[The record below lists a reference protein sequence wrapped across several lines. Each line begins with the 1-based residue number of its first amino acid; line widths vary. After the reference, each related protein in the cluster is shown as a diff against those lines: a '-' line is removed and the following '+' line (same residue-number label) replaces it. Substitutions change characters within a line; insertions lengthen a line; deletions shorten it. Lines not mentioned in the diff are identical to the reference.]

1 MAQLET
7 CGGKGLAQQGSKDV
21 FLEELEDFLRENAER
36 RMCMAAVDV
45 EHFKLDEA
53 GCNWEQYSPSMREK
67 LKQRQQLLIEI
78 ERALQN
84 KEFCFYLQP
93 KCNSMT
99 HAIVGMEALVRWNH
113 PTRGIVSPGEFVPLM
128 EETGLI
134 TRLDLYLWEEVCQM
148 LHGWKARNENMVP
161 ISVNVSISDIAA
173 LDVAQVLWELVQKY
187 QLEPKLL
194 LVEITESMLAQNLKM
209 VENAIAALHRKGFAV
224 LMDDFGSG
232 YSSLNVLRNTSVD
245 AIKLDMQFIVRDSE
259 SSKGR
264 QIVESVIEMARR
276 LNLPIIAEGVET
288 QEQVFYLV
296 QFSDGPAQVQLF
308 CNVMLNWWV
317 LFSKL
322 LIVFCVGVF
331 LVVFWFAC
339 RRIVKY
345 IIQLSEE
352 IQAMEGG
359 DLDHPITIRGD
370 DELTTLARCLD
381 SMRVT
386 LRQQQEEEA
395 KASAKVKN
403 LITEMSHDLRTPL
416 TTLLLYTEIVRSRK
430 YENDAQKDD
439 YLNKIDTK
447 ARQLKQL
454 SDNLFEYAL
463 VTRDTVVTLDP
474 PAYFFRIFE
483 EPLAEM
489 VDTLQQRGFA
499 CALDLGSEDLML
511 TVKMQYI
518 RRIFD
523 NITSNAIKYADPG
536 REISVTF
543 RKEEKWVGLRFANH
557 VLPGQH
563 REESTQVGL
572 TSIETMMEKMNAVC
586 RVEQGTER
594 FAITLLFPIT

>member
-1 MAQLET
+1 M
-7 CGGKGLAQQGSKDV
+7 
-21 FLEELEDFLRENAER
+21 N
-36 RMCMAAVDV
+36 
-45 EHFKLDEA
+45 
-53 GCNWEQYSPSMREK
+53 
-67 LKQRQQLLIEI
+67 RQSLVAKMLH
-78 ERALQN
+78 LQVT
-84 KEFCFYLQP
+84 
-93 KCNSMT
+93 S
-99 HAIVGMEALVRWNH
+99 ALVCILLYFALLFATRAGLSYYNNH
-113 PTRGIVSPGEFVPLM
+113 
-128 EETGLI
+128 
-134 TRLDLYLWEEVCQM
+134 
-148 LHGWKARNENMVP
+148 
-161 ISVNVSISDIAA
+161 SDIQQRSIAR
-173 LDVAQVLWELVQKY
+173 QVERFQKY
-187 QLEPKLL
+187 VTAQEISAKDTRAIDDWVGQQSFLL
-194 LVEITESMLAQNLKM
+194 MNIYRGHRMLYSN
-209 VENAIAALHRKGFAV
+209 FSFS
-224 LMDDFGSG
+224 FG
-232 YSSLNVLRNTSVD
+232 
-245 AIKLDMQFIVRDSE
+245 
-259 SSKGR
+259 
-264 QIVESVIEMARR
+264 
-276 LNLPIIAEGVET
+276 
-288 QEQVFYLV
+288 
-296 QFSDGPAQVQLF
+296 DGPAQVQLF
-308 CNVMLNWWV
+308 CNVVLNWWV

-359 DLDHPITIRGD
+359 DLDHPITIRGE

-474 PAYFFRIFE
+474 PAYFSRIFE

-518 RRIFD
+518 RRVFD

-586 RVEQGTER
+586 RVEQGTEQ

>member
-1 MAQLET
+1 M
-7 CGGKGLAQQGSKDV
+7 
-21 FLEELEDFLRENAER
+21 N
-36 RMCMAAVDV
+36 
-45 EHFKLDEA
+45 
-53 GCNWEQYSPSMREK
+53 
-67 LKQRQQLLIEI
+67 RQSLVAKMLH
-78 ERALQN
+78 LQVA
-84 KEFCFYLQP
+84 
-93 KCNSMT
+93 S
-99 HAIVGMEALVRWNH
+99 ALVCILLYFALLFATRAGLSYYNNH
-113 PTRGIVSPGEFVPLM
+113 
-128 EETGLI
+128 
-134 TRLDLYLWEEVCQM
+134 
-148 LHGWKARNENMVP
+148 
-161 ISVNVSISDIAA
+161 SDIQQRSI
-173 LDVAQVLWELVQKY
+173 VRQVERFQKY
-187 QLEPKLL
+187 VTAQEISAKDTRAIDEWVGQQSFLLMNIYRGHRMLYSNFSFSFGDDPDEEREPGSNFSFSFGDGSD
-194 LVEITESMLAQNLKM
+194 EERES
-209 VENAIAALHRKGFAV
+209 G
-224 LMDDFGSG
+224 
-232 YSSLNVLRNTSVD
+232 
-245 AIKLDMQFIVRDSE
+245 E
-259 SSKGR
+259 SW
-264 QIVESVIEMARR
+264 
-276 LNLPIIAEGVET
+276 
-288 QEQVFYLV
+288 QVFYPV

-308 CNVMLNWWV
+308 CNVVLNWWV
-317 LFSKL
+317 LLSKL

-474 PAYFFRIFE
+474 PAYFSRIFE
-483 EPLAEM
+483 EPSAEM

-518 RRIFD
+518 RRVFD

-586 RVEQGTER
+586 RVEQGTEQ

>member
-1 MAQLET
+1 MKEHHGLAKQFIRIIALAALESVLLLT
-7 CGGKGLAQQGSKDV
+7 LSQVVLAKGLRFWFSRTEVQQHATQKQVQELQSYVTEHHLDSTDV
-21 FLEELEDFLRENAER
+21 KELTDWSHKRRYTLLEL
-36 RMCMAAVDV
+36 
-45 EHFKLDEA
+45 
-53 GCNWEQYSPSMREK
+53 Y
-67 LKQRQQLLIEI
+67 
-78 ERALQN
+78 
-84 KEFCFYLQP
+84 
-93 KCNSMT
+93 
-99 HAIVGMEALVRWNH
+99 
-113 PTRGIVSPGEFVPLM
+113 RGQTMI
-128 EETGLI
+128 
-134 TRLDLYLWEEVCQM
+134 
-148 LHGWKARNENMVP
+148 
-161 ISVNVSISDIAA
+161 
-173 LDVAQVLWELVQKY
+173 
-187 QLEPKLL
+187 
-194 LVEITESMLAQNLKM
+194 
-209 VENAIAALHRKGFAV
+209 
-224 LMDDFGSG
+224 
-232 YSSLNVLRNTSVD
+232 YSSFAPKDGMISFLPQNGTSDQNPGVLVDKTDFYDWLPCYTLTFADGEVSAMLYYNGFNTYYGIGCEILLSLC
-245 AIKLDMQFIVRDSE
+245 ILWWFPS
-259 SSKGR
+259 
-264 QIVESVIEMARR
+264 
-276 LNLPIIAEGVET
+276 
-288 QEQVFYLV
+288 
-296 QFSDGPAQVQLF
+296 LF
-308 CNVMLNWWV
+308 
-317 LFSKL
+317 L
-322 LIVFCVGVF
+322 LH
-331 LVVFWFAC
+331 C
-339 RRIVKY
+339 RRIVRY
-345 IIQLSEE
+345 VVQLSEE

-359 DLDHPITIRGD
+359 DLDHPITIRGS
-370 DELTTLARCLD
+370 DEITTLASCLD

-395 KASAKVKN
+395 QASAKVKN

-447 ARQLKQL
+447 VRQLKQL

-474 PAYFFRIFE
+474 PAYFSRIFE

-518 RRIFD
+518 RRVFD

-536 REISVTF
+536 REISITF

-586 RVEQGTER
+586 RVEQGTEQ

>member
-1 MAQLET
+1 MKKQNGLAKQFMGMIVLAALESVLLLT
-7 CGGKGLAQQGSKDV
+7 VSQVVLAKGLRFWFSRTEVQQHATQKQVQELQSYVTEHHLASTDV
-21 FLEELEDFLRENAER
+21 KELTDWSHKRRYTLLEL
-36 RMCMAAVDV
+36 
-45 EHFKLDEA
+45 
-53 GCNWEQYSPSMREK
+53 Y
-67 LKQRQQLLIEI
+67 
-78 ERALQN
+78 
-84 KEFCFYLQP
+84 
-93 KCNSMT
+93 
-99 HAIVGMEALVRWNH
+99 
-113 PTRGIVSPGEFVPLM
+113 RGQTMI
-128 EETGLI
+128 
-134 TRLDLYLWEEVCQM
+134 
-148 LHGWKARNENMVP
+148 
-161 ISVNVSISDIAA
+161 
-173 LDVAQVLWELVQKY
+173 
-187 QLEPKLL
+187 
-194 LVEITESMLAQNLKM
+194 
-209 VENAIAALHRKGFAV
+209 
-224 LMDDFGSG
+224 
-232 YSSLNVLRNTSVD
+232 YSSFAPKDGMISFLPQNGTLDQNPGVLVDKTGFYDWLPCYTLTFADGEVSAMLYYNGFNTYYGTGCEILLSLC
-245 AIKLDMQFIVRDSE
+245 IL
-259 SSKGR
+259 
-264 QIVESVIEMARR
+264 
-276 LNLPIIAEGVET
+276 
-288 QEQVFYLV
+288 
-296 QFSDGPAQVQLF
+296 
-308 CNVMLNWWV
+308 WW
-317 LFSKL
+317 FPGFFL
-322 LIVFCVGVF
+322 LH
-331 LVVFWFAC
+331 C
-339 RRIVKY
+339 RRIVRY
-345 IIQLSEE
+345 VVQLSEE

-474 PAYFFRIFE
+474 PAYFSRIFE

>member
-1 MAQLET
+1 MRKKLGLSGKLVLMILFSALASAVFLVGMQVVLNKALWLYFDQPET
-7 CGGKGLAQQGSKDV
+7 QQKAVEKQVQELQSYIDRRGLSSRDIDKLDDWSVRNGSTMFIIYDRSRMLYSSYPLVAPVYEGRESVTEAVPAERWLPMYSLTFSDKETTAMFYYNGVDAYYGKG
-21 FLEELEDFLRENAER
+21 
-36 RMCMAAVDV
+36 C
-45 EHFKLDEA
+45 
-53 GCNWEQYSPSMREK
+53 
-67 LKQRQQLLIEI
+67 EI
-78 ERALQN
+78 
-84 KEFCFYLQP
+84 
-93 KCNSMT
+93 
-99 HAIVGMEALVRWNH
+99 
-113 PTRGIVSPGEFVPLM
+113 
-128 EETGLI
+128 
-134 TRLDLYLWEEVCQM
+134 
-148 LHGWKARNENMVP
+148 
-161 ISVNVSISDIAA
+161 
-173 LDVAQVLWELVQKY
+173 
-187 QLEPKLL
+187 LL
-194 LVEITESMLAQNLKM
+194 LVSF
-209 VENAIAALHRKGFAV
+209 ALFPLFFFLSSRKIIRYI
-224 LMDDFGSG
+224 LLLSG
-232 YSSLNVLRNTSVD
+232 
-245 AIKLDMQFIVRDSE
+245 
-259 SSKGR
+259 
-264 QIVESVIEMARR
+264 
-276 LNLPIIAEGVET
+276 
-288 QEQVFYLV
+288 
-296 QFSDGPAQVQLF
+296 
-308 CNVMLNWWV
+308 
-317 LFSKL
+317 
-322 LIVFCVGVF
+322 
-331 LVVFWFAC
+331 
-339 RRIVKY
+339 
-345 IIQLSEE
+345 E

-359 DLDHPITIRGD
+359 DLDHPITIQGD
-370 DELTTLARCLD
+370 DELALLATSLD
-381 SMRVT
+381 GLRLT
-386 LRQQQEEEA
+386 LRQQQAEEA
-395 KASAKVKN
+395 QAAAKVKS

-474 PAYFFRIFE
+474 PAYFSRIFE

-518 RRIFD
+518 RRVFD

-586 RVEQGTER
+586 RVEQGTEQ

>member
-1 MAQLET
+1 M
-7 CGGKGLAQQGSKDV
+7 
-21 FLEELEDFLRENAER
+21 N
-36 RMCMAAVDV
+36 
-45 EHFKLDEA
+45 
-53 GCNWEQYSPSMREK
+53 
-67 LKQRQQLLIEI
+67 RQSLVAKMLH
-78 ERALQN
+78 LQVA
-84 KEFCFYLQP
+84 
-93 KCNSMT
+93 S
-99 HAIVGMEALVRWNH
+99 ALVCILLYFALLFATRAGLSYYNNH
-113 PTRGIVSPGEFVPLM
+113 
-128 EETGLI
+128 
-134 TRLDLYLWEEVCQM
+134 
-148 LHGWKARNENMVP
+148 
-161 ISVNVSISDIAA
+161 SDIQQRSI
-173 LDVAQVLWELVQKY
+173 VRQVERFQKY
-187 QLEPKLL
+187 VTAQEISAKDTRAIDEWVGQQSFLL
-194 LVEITESMLAQNLKM
+194 MNIYRGHRMLYSNFSFSFGDGPDEERES
-209 VENAIAALHRKGFAV
+209 G
-224 LMDDFGSG
+224 
-232 YSSLNVLRNTSVD
+232 
-245 AIKLDMQFIVRDSE
+245 E
-259 SSKGR
+259 SW
-264 QIVESVIEMARR
+264 
-276 LNLPIIAEGVET
+276 
-288 QEQVFYLV
+288 QVFYPV
-296 QFSDGPAQVQLF
+296 QFSDGPAQVQLYSGF
-308 CNVMLNWWV
+308 NTYYGIGCEILLSLCILWWFPS
-317 LFSKL
+317 LFL
-322 LIVFCVGVF
+322 LH
-331 LVVFWFAC
+331 C
-339 RRIVKY
+339 RRIVRY
-345 IIQLSEE
+345 VVQLSEE

-359 DLDHPITIRGD
+359 DLDHPITIRGS
-370 DELTTLARCLD
+370 DEITTLASCLD

-395 KASAKVKN
+395 QASAKVKN

-474 PAYFFRIFE
+474 PAYFSRIFE

-511 TVKMQYI
+511 TVKMRHI
-518 RRIFD
+518 RRVFD

-586 RVEQGTER
+586 RVEQGTEQ

>member
-1 MAQLET
+1 MKKQNGLAKQFMGMIALAALESVLLLT
-7 CGGKGLAQQGSKDV
+7 VSQVVLAKGLRFWFSRTEVQQHATQKQVQELQSYVTEHHLASTDV
-21 FLEELEDFLRENAER
+21 KELTDWSHKRRYTLLEL
-36 RMCMAAVDV
+36 
-45 EHFKLDEA
+45 
-53 GCNWEQYSPSMREK
+53 Y
-67 LKQRQQLLIEI
+67 
-78 ERALQN
+78 
-84 KEFCFYLQP
+84 
-93 KCNSMT
+93 
-99 HAIVGMEALVRWNH
+99 
-113 PTRGIVSPGEFVPLM
+113 RGQTMI
-128 EETGLI
+128 
-134 TRLDLYLWEEVCQM
+134 
-148 LHGWKARNENMVP
+148 
-161 ISVNVSISDIAA
+161 
-173 LDVAQVLWELVQKY
+173 
-187 QLEPKLL
+187 
-194 LVEITESMLAQNLKM
+194 
-209 VENAIAALHRKGFAV
+209 
-224 LMDDFGSG
+224 
-232 YSSLNVLRNTSVD
+232 YSSFAPKDGMISFLPQNGTSDHNPGVLVDKTDFYDWLPCYTLTFADGEVSAMLYYNGFNTYYGTGCEILLSLCILWWFPGFFLLNSR
-245 AIKLDMQFIVRDSE
+245 KIVR
-259 SSKGR
+259 
-264 QIVESVIEMARR
+264 
-276 LNLPIIAEGVET
+276 
-288 QEQVFYLV
+288 Y
-296 QFSDGPAQVQLF
+296 
-308 CNVMLNWWV
+308 
-317 LFSKL
+317 
-322 LIVFCVGVF
+322 
-331 LVVFWFAC
+331 VV
-339 RRIVKY
+339 
-345 IIQLSEE
+345 QLSEE

-359 DLDHPITIRGD
+359 DLDHPITIRGE

-474 PAYFFRIFE
+474 PAYFSRIFE

-518 RRIFD
+518 RRVFD

-536 REISVTF
+536 REISITF

-586 RVEQGTER
+586 RVEQGTEQ

>member
-1 MAQLET
+1 MATPE
-7 CGGKGLAQQGSKDV
+7 KHGLAKQFTRLIVLSGLASFLLLGFLQVVLNKSLRFYFDQPEVQTKASQQQVD
-21 FLEELEDFLRENAER
+21 ELQNYISENALSST
-36 RMCMAAVDV
+36 DIQ
-45 EHFKLDEA
+45 KLTDWTRSHRYNLLELYRDQVLIYSSYAPRHYYKDAPEARKLTDGQQHGPFYDWSPVYTLNFSDGEVTALLYYNGFDAYYGA
-53 GCNWEQYSPSMREK
+53 GCDILFVLCLTSFPLFFLWGS
-67 LKQRQQLLIEI
+67 
-78 ERALQN
+78 
-84 KEFCFYLQP
+84 
-93 KCNSMT
+93 
-99 HAIVGMEALVRWNH
+99 
-113 PTRGIVSPGEFVPLM
+113 RGIVS
-128 EETGLI
+128 
-134 TRLDLYLWEEVCQM
+134 Y
-148 LHGWKARNENMVP
+148 
-161 ISVNVSISDIAA
+161 
-173 LDVAQVLWELVQKY
+173 
-187 QLEPKLL
+187 
-194 LVEITESMLAQNLKM
+194 
-209 VENAIAALHRKGFAV
+209 
-224 LMDDFGSG
+224 
-232 YSSLNVLRNTSVD
+232 
-245 AIKLDMQFIVRDSE
+245 IV
-259 SSKGR
+259 
-264 QIVESVIEMARR
+264 
-276 LNLPIIAEGVET
+276 
-288 QEQVFYLV
+288 
-296 QFSDGPAQVQLF
+296 
-308 CNVMLNWWV
+308 
-317 LFSKL
+317 
-322 LIVFCVGVF
+322 
-331 LVVFWFAC
+331 
-339 RRIVKY
+339 
-345 IIQLSEE
+345 QLSEE

-474 PAYFFRIFE
+474 PAYFSRIFE

-518 RRIFD
+518 RRVFD

-586 RVEQGTER
+586 RVEQGTEQ

>member
-1 MAQLET
+1 MSERRHSLIAQLIRRLLAAGVG
-7 CGGKGLAQQGSKDV
+7 CVVLYIVLQSAARAGLLYYSQHSDIQERSIVREVERLQRYVTAQQLSAKDT
-21 FLEELEDFLRENAER
+21 RAI
-36 RMCMAAVDV
+36 
-45 EHFKLDEA
+45 DEWV
-53 GCNWEQYSPSMREK
+53 G
-67 LKQRQQLLIEI
+67 QQGFVLL
-78 ERALQN
+78 N
-84 KEFCFYLQP
+84 VY
-93 KCNSMT
+93 
-99 HAIVGMEALVRWNH
+99 
-113 PTRGIVSPGEFVPLM
+113 RGQ
-128 EETGLI
+128 
-134 TRLDLYLWEEVCQM
+134 QM
-148 LHGWKARNENMVP
+148 LYSN
-161 ISVNVSISDIAA
+161 
-173 LDVAQVLWELVQKY
+173 
-187 QLEPKLL
+187 
-194 LVEITESMLAQNLKM
+194 
-209 VENAIAALHRKGFAV
+209 FA
-224 LMDDFGSG
+224 F
-232 YSSLNVLRNTSVD
+232 SVD
-245 AIKLDMQFIVRDSE
+245 AGPDEAQEPRESWPVR
-259 SSKGR
+259 R
-264 QIVESVIEMARR
+264 A
-276 LNLPIIAEGVET
+276 
-288 QEQVFYLV
+288 V
-296 QFSDGPAQVQLF
+296 QFADGPAEVQLF
-308 CNVMLNWWV
+308 CNVVFNWWMI
-317 LFSKL
+317 LGKL

-331 LVVFWFAC
+331 LLVFWQGC
-339 RRIVKY
+339 RRIVDY
-345 IIQLSEE
+345 IVLLSEE

-359 DLDHPITIRGD
+359 DLNHPITIRGD
-370 DELTTLARCLD
+370 DELTTLASCLD

-386 LRQQQEEEA
+386 LRQQQQQEA
-395 KASAKVKN
+395 EASAKVRN

-474 PAYFFRIFE
+474 PAYFSRIFE

-518 RRIFD
+518 RRVFD

-536 REISVTF
+536 REISITF

-586 RVEQGTER
+586 RVEQGTEQ

>member
-1 MAQLET
+1 MATPEKHGLAKQFTQLIILS
-7 CGGKGLAQQGSKDV
+7 GLASFLLLGFLQVVLNKGLRLYFDQPEVQTKAS
-21 FLEELEDFLRENAER
+21 
-36 RMCMAAVDV
+36 
-45 EHFKLDEA
+45 
-53 GCNWEQYSPSMREK
+53 QYQVNE
-67 LKQRQQLLIEI
+67 
-78 ERALQN
+78 LQN
-84 KEFCFYLQP
+84 Y
-93 KCNSMT
+93 
-99 HAIVGMEALVRWNH
+99 
-113 PTRGIVSPGEFVPLM
+113 
-128 EETGLI
+128 
-134 TRLDLYLWEEVCQM
+134 
-148 LHGWKARNENMVP
+148 
-161 ISVNVSISDIAA
+161 
-173 LDVAQVLWELVQKY
+173 
-187 QLEPKLL
+187 
-194 LVEITESMLAQNLKM
+194 ITENSLSSTDIKKLTDWTRSHRYNLLELYRDQKL
-209 VENAIAALHRKGFAV
+209 I
-224 LMDDFGSG
+224 
-232 YSSLNVLRNTSVD
+232 YSSYAPRHYYKNNDPEAPELTDSHQHGPFYDWSPVYTLN
-245 AIKLDMQFIVRDSE
+245 
-259 SSKGR
+259 
-264 QIVESVIEMARR
+264 
-276 LNLPIIAEGVET
+276 
-288 QEQVFYLV
+288 
-296 QFSDGPAQVQLF
+296 FSDGEITALLYYNGF
-308 CNVMLNWWV
+308 DACYSTGCDL
-317 LFSKL
+317 L
-322 LIVFCVGVF
+322 LIICLASFPLFF
-331 LVVFWFAC
+331 LWGS
-339 RRIVKY
+339 RGIVKY
-345 IIQLSEE
+345 IVQLSEE

-430 YENDAQKDD
+430 YENDVQRDD

-474 PAYFFRIFE
+474 PAYFSRIFE

-489 VDTLQQRGFA
+489 VDALQQRGFA

-518 RRIFD
+518 RRVFD

-586 RVEQGTER
+586 RVEQGTEQ

>member
-1 MAQLET
+1 MKEHHGLAKQFIRIIALAALESVLLLT
-7 CGGKGLAQQGSKDV
+7 VSQVVLAKGLRFWFSRTEVQQHATQKQVQELQSYVTEHHLASTDV
-21 FLEELEDFLRENAER
+21 KELTDWSHKRRYTLLEL
-36 RMCMAAVDV
+36 
-45 EHFKLDEA
+45 
-53 GCNWEQYSPSMREK
+53 Y
-67 LKQRQQLLIEI
+67 
-78 ERALQN
+78 
-84 KEFCFYLQP
+84 
-93 KCNSMT
+93 
-99 HAIVGMEALVRWNH
+99 
-113 PTRGIVSPGEFVPLM
+113 RGQTMI
-128 EETGLI
+128 
-134 TRLDLYLWEEVCQM
+134 
-148 LHGWKARNENMVP
+148 
-161 ISVNVSISDIAA
+161 
-173 LDVAQVLWELVQKY
+173 
-187 QLEPKLL
+187 
-194 LVEITESMLAQNLKM
+194 
-209 VENAIAALHRKGFAV
+209 
-224 LMDDFGSG
+224 
-232 YSSLNVLRNTSVD
+232 YSSFAPKDGMISFLPQNGTSDQNPGVLVDKTGVYDWLPCYTLTFADGEVSAMLYYNGFNTYYGTGCEILLSLCILWWFPGFFLLNSR
-245 AIKLDMQFIVRDSE
+245 KIVR
-259 SSKGR
+259 
-264 QIVESVIEMARR
+264 
-276 LNLPIIAEGVET
+276 
-288 QEQVFYLV
+288 Y
-296 QFSDGPAQVQLF
+296 
-308 CNVMLNWWV
+308 
-317 LFSKL
+317 
-322 LIVFCVGVF
+322 
-331 LVVFWFAC
+331 VV
-339 RRIVKY
+339 
-345 IIQLSEE
+345 QLSEE

-474 PAYFFRIFE
+474 PAYFSRIFE

-518 RRIFD
+518 RRVFD

-586 RVEQGTER
+586 RVEQGTEQ

>member
-1 MAQLET
+1 MRKKLGLSGKLVLMILFSALASAVFLVGMQVVLNKALWLYFDQPET
-7 CGGKGLAQQGSKDV
+7 QQKAVEKQVQELQSYIDRRGLSSRDIDKLDDWSVRNGSTMFIIYDRSRMLYSSYPLVAPVYEGRENVTEAVPAERWLPMYSLTFSDKETTAMFYYNGVDAYYGKG
-21 FLEELEDFLRENAER
+21 
-36 RMCMAAVDV
+36 C
-45 EHFKLDEA
+45 
-53 GCNWEQYSPSMREK
+53 
-67 LKQRQQLLIEI
+67 EI
-78 ERALQN
+78 
-84 KEFCFYLQP
+84 
-93 KCNSMT
+93 
-99 HAIVGMEALVRWNH
+99 
-113 PTRGIVSPGEFVPLM
+113 
-128 EETGLI
+128 
-134 TRLDLYLWEEVCQM
+134 
-148 LHGWKARNENMVP
+148 
-161 ISVNVSISDIAA
+161 
-173 LDVAQVLWELVQKY
+173 
-187 QLEPKLL
+187 LL
-194 LVEITESMLAQNLKM
+194 LVSF
-209 VENAIAALHRKGFAV
+209 ALFPLFFFLSSRKIIRYI
-224 LMDDFGSG
+224 LLLSG
-232 YSSLNVLRNTSVD
+232 
-245 AIKLDMQFIVRDSE
+245 
-259 SSKGR
+259 
-264 QIVESVIEMARR
+264 
-276 LNLPIIAEGVET
+276 
-288 QEQVFYLV
+288 
-296 QFSDGPAQVQLF
+296 
-308 CNVMLNWWV
+308 
-317 LFSKL
+317 
-322 LIVFCVGVF
+322 
-331 LVVFWFAC
+331 
-339 RRIVKY
+339 
-345 IIQLSEE
+345 E

-359 DLDHPITIRGD
+359 DLDHPITIQGD
-370 DELTTLARCLD
+370 DELALLATSLD
-381 SMRVT
+381 GLRLT
-386 LRQQQEEEA
+386 LRQQQAEEA
-395 KASAKVKN
+395 QAAAKVKS

-474 PAYFFRIFE
+474 PAYFSRIFE

-518 RRIFD
+518 RRVFD

-586 RVEQGTER
+586 RVEQGTEQ